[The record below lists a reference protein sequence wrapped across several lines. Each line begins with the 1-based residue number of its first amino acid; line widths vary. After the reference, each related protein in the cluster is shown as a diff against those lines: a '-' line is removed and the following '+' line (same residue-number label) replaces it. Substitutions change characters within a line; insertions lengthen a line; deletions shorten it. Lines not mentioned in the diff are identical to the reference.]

1 MGTVG
6 SRDGPR
12 KVRVEFEQ
20 FELERI
26 RQQIKNLEN
35 RDWLWGGLVALTVLV
50 VIGGLAGALYLR
62 SDSSNE
68 LLGLTRGQL
77 TALLYAFSIMVG
89 GYHIHIVIRNR
100 EVLRVRTELL
110 LETLKNEVSR
120 LQGMVDPLTRV
131 YNRHAME
138 ELITK
143 WIQRSERYDQVFSLA
158 VVDLDDFKS
167 INDRYGHLTGDFV
180 LSEVGRILRSS
191 VRGSDLVIRYG
202 GDEFLL
208 VLSET
213 DLPGAHAVTARV
225 RRLVKEWN
233 EKHSAAPYDL
243 SLSMGLSLFEKG
255 KTPRQLIS
263 EADRE
268 MYLAKTG
275 APSGDKPGKPGKP
288 SKPGKPKR
296 ASRSA

>member
-1 MGTVG
+1 M
-6 SRDGPR
+6 
-12 KVRVEFEQ
+12 EFEQ

-35 RDWLWGGLVALTVLV
+35 RDWLWGGLVALVVLV
-50 VIGGLAGALYLR
+50 VIGGVAGAFYLR
-62 SDSSNE
+62 SDSSHE
-68 LLGLTRGQL
+68 LLGMTRGQL
-77 TALLYAFSIMVG
+77 SALLYGFAIAVG

-110 LETLKNEVSR
+110 LETLKNEVGR

-131 YNRHAME
+131 YNRQSME

-143 WIQRSERYDQVFSLA
+143 WIQRSERYDQSFSLA

-167 INDRYGHLTGDFV
+167 VNDKYGHLTGDFV
-180 LSEVGRILRSS
+180 LSEVGSILRAS

-208 VLSET
+208 VLSDT
-213 DLPGAHAVTARV
+213 DLPGAHAVARRV
-225 RRLVKEWN
+225 RRLVREWN
-233 EKHSAAPYDL
+233 EKHSAAPYEI
-243 SLSMGLSLFEKG
+243 SLSMGLSIFEKG

-268 MYLAKTG
+268 MYLSKT
-275 APSGDKPGKPGKP
+275 SGKPVGEELP
-288 SKPGKPKR
+288 S
-296 ASRSA
+296 